1 MELVVYLYETRSL
14 RLARL
19 AGYAFVAIYG
29 ALAWMHNSVSEY
41 LNRIGVV
48 PHDRNIGIF
57 LMWLALALSV
67 LEALL
72 FGIAAARKRIPPGGA
87 GGSPLSPASSC
98 SPTGG

>member
-1 MELVVYLYETRSL
+1 M

-48 PHDRNIGIF
+48 PHDRNIGIL

-72 FGIAAARKRIPPGGA
+72 FGIAAARKRIPPGVA